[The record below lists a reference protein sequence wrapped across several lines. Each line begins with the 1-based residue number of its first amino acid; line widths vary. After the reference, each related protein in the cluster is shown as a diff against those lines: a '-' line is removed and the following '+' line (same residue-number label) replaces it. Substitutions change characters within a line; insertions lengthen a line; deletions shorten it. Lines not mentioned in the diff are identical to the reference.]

1 MPRKL
6 TYKEIKLF
14 IEGFEGNGCELITT
28 EEEYENNKMNT
39 HSKLEIKC
47 KCGKT
52 FPKSFDIFK
61 TKNQRQCKECGK
73 KKLSEVNKGKKL
85 SEEIRN
91 KISEANKDKKLSEE
105 TRNKMSD
112 AHKGKKLPEETR
124 NKMSDVHKTQY
135 EEIKAFIEGP
145 EGNGCKLLTTKE
157 EYENNKI
164 NSHSKLKIKCKCG
177 NIFQKCFHNFKSH
190 NQRQCK
196 ECGKNKI
203 SETHKDK
210 KCSEEHKQKISE
222 ANKGKKLS
230 EEHKQKISE
239 ANKGEKHPGWKGG
252 ITSINIHLREYI
264 KPWKKYS
271 MKYSDYKSVISE
283 KPFNH
288 IHHVNKN
295 FSEILELTFEIANIE
310 IKETIEEYTSEELEK
325 LEKICLMLHYFFGP
339 GVCLTEEEHK
349 LFHSLYGKHD
359 NTKEQFEEF
368 KHRFQNGE
376 FIE

>member
-1 MPRKL
+1 M
-6 TYKEIKLF
+6 
-14 IEGFEGNGCELITT
+14 G
-28 EEEYENNKMNT
+28 
-39 HSKLEIKC
+39 
-47 KCGKT
+47 
-52 FPKSFDIFK
+52 
-61 TKNQRQCKECGK
+61 
-73 KKLSEVNKGKKL
+73 
-85 SEEIRN
+85 RN
-91 KISEANKDKKLSEE
+91 
-105 TRNKMSD
+105 
-112 AHKGKKLPEETR
+112 
-124 NKMSDVHKTQY
+124 KTQY

-157 EYENNKI
+157 EYESNGMDTQ
-164 NSHSKLKIKCKCG
+164 SKLEIKCKGGKTCPKSF
-177 NIFQKCFHNFKSH
+177 NNFKSH

-196 ECGKNKI
+196 ECGKNKW
-203 SETHKDK
+203 SEANK
-210 KCSEEHKQKISE
+210 E
-222 ANKGKKLS
+222 ANKGKKHS
-230 EEHKQKISE
+230 EEARKKISE
-239 ANKGEKHPGWKGG
+239 AHKGKKHSEETKNKISETLKGKKPSEETKKKLSEIRKGKKNPGWKGG
-252 ITSINIHLREYI
+252 ISPINIHLRDYI
-264 KPWKKYS
+264 KSWKIYS

-283 KPFNH
+283 KPFKH

-295 FSEILELTFEIANIE
+295 FSEILELTFKISNIE